1 MQKYNPEIHEPRT
14 GWDKTSI
21 EMWSKRKGTSFL
33 WTTMERSGQKD
44 LCREDPKRGIGML
57 KIIKENRK
65 LLKENEEL
73 QMENAELRKATE
85 EALWDLNDTDL
96 ANKSIRIMSASIQ
109 LERALEKDPEE
120 RPLRRIQ

>member
-1 MQKYNPEIHEPRT
+1 MKKYNPEIHEPRT

-57 KIIKENRK
+57 KIIKKNRK
-65 LLKENEEL
+65 LRKENEEL
-73 QMENAELRKATE
+73 RMENTELHKAIE
-85 EALWDLNDTDL
+85 EALRDLNDTDL
-96 ANKSIRIMSASIQ
+96 TNKSIVIISASIR
-109 LERALEKDPEE
+109 LEQALEKGE
-120 RPLRRIQ
+120 